1 MLRSLSATTD
11 GTGPEATRDSRI
23 RSPSGPRPLNHRVW
37 RTRITANRP
46 LIRARH
52 RAQTPTNPPPQQPIS
67 PNHRSQPDDRAP
79 RKSRLS
85 GLGGALEGG
94 EVLRRQHELRRS
106 RSPRPLSERLISLTY
121 ERPAR
126 RTEQSLTP
134 LCQVAVASVDAVRR
148 RLYEPGAPIVGQA
161 GNLCGA
167 LDVAPADRQIGDE
180 AKDDDRQ
187 RQRDRSGV

>member
-1 MLRSLSATTD
+1 MFAERWALRRGAAAKSTICEALLRAAGALSENA
-11 GTGPEATRDSRI
+11 PEPA
-23 RSPSGPRPLNHRVW
+23 GYE
-37 RTRITANRP
+37 A
-46 LIRARH
+46 
-52 RAQTPTNPPPQQPIS
+52 
-67 PNHRSQPDDRAP
+67 
-79 RKSRLS
+79 

-94 EVLRRQHELRRS
+94 EVLRRQHELRLS

-126 RTEQSLTP
+126 RTEQSLTT
-134 LCQVAVASVDAVRR
+134 LCQVAVASVDVVRR

-187 RQRDRSGV
+187 RQRDRSGA